1 MRFSTVLTTTALLV
15 VRAFAQSPVTT
26 ESLTE
31 NLARLESVREIK
43 NVQRTFAQLAHY
55 GRFRDMAAFFAD
67 NGILRWG
74 AGTGANI
81 LDDSDATAITGPA
94 AIETWLRTDAGKMD
108 GLQPGSLNLWINE
121 QPVITLSA
129 DGKSAKGR
137 WHCLRFMGDGKG
149 SSKIDGGIFENQ
161 YILVGDRWKISLMR
175 YFPLYTGNYRD
186 GWKNVGGKALPVIP
200 FHYTPDEAGIPI
212 LNLKPPVPE
221 GKGKSP
227 LKVRRAPPRPR
238 RESLSPE
245 ELAYRISQ
253 LNEEDEV
260 RNLVHQMGYYVDRR
274 MWPDVIDLFT
284 SNGTITVDSNT
295 SSPGPSGLQ
304 SVLNRMGPEGI
315 TRGILNDHPIYQTI
329 VEVAPDGRSAIA
341 RGLEIGMIGDHAN
354 RSAQWQFCTFRHT
367 LVRDPDTSIWK
378 IQSLNYSRLLVAEYA
393 AGWASGGILPARS
406 APPTPPP
413 FLLSFLNNSASV
425 PRRPESWS
433 PLLREGVHPTA
444 ELLPDLA
451 RRLLRSSS
459 FDETEN
465 LSSAYGYY
473 IDDVRC
479 ALFGELHA
487 QKGFKASPG
496 IGWYRSPSRITT
508 ACATRYG
515 PNTASLTPNPRASI
529 PFHWRIQLVV
539 LTSHDG
545 RSSTLRNRNLQTGTG
560 LNSTSGF
567 SGLAGFNGGIYH
579 DQMVLEEHEG
589 KTRRKIW
596 SLTIDEF
603 YWNSASWGTGW
614 ANVDRASAP
623 SPLKQRS
630 ILEERQASG
639 SLENFPPD
647 VSIKDPLFGTRYQ
660 GFMGGPPPSVSW
672 PNILPMYWEYR
683 NPVSGRVPE
692 GKTYWGPGCVPCRV
706 KNDWFLTNNGYEEPA
721 TGPTLITVNAT
732 VEGDVVSVT
741 AKLKAGLEET
751 IWGYVELRKG
761 NRSANL
767 MGEALLDNEGLA
779 SFTVPKGDLKA
790 GQVNQLVVYYAG
802 NDRVKP
808 GRGVVDVLV

>member
-1 MRFSTVLTTTALLV
+1 MRLSSVLTATVLLV
-15 VRAFAQSPVTT
+15 TRASAQSPVTI

-31 NLARLESVREIK
+31 DLARLESVREIK

-55 GRFRDMAAFFAD
+55 GRFQQMASFFAD

-74 AGTGANI
+74 AGTGTNI

-108 GLQPGSLNLWINE
+108 GLQPGSLNTWINE

-149 SSKIDGGIFENQ
+149 SSRIEGGIFENQ
-161 YILVGDRWKISLMR
+161 YALVGERWKISLMR
-175 YFPLYTGNYRD
+175 YYPLYAGSYRD
-186 GWKNVGGKALPVIP
+186 GWKNVGGKGLPVIP
-200 FHYTPDEAGIPI
+200 YHYTPDEAGIPI
-212 LNLKPPVPE
+212 LNQKPSAAPE
-221 GKGKSP
+221 GK
-227 LKVRRAPPRPR
+227 
-238 RESLSPE
+238 SLSPE
-245 ELAYRISQ
+245 ELVYRISQ

-260 RNLVHQMGYYVDRR
+260 RNLVHSMGYYVDRR
-274 MWPDVIDLFT
+274 MWDDVIDLFT
-284 SNGTITVDSNT
+284 PNGTISVDSNT
-295 SSPGPSGLQ
+295 SPPGASGLQ
-304 SVLNRMGPEGI
+304 SVLNGMGPAGL
-315 TRGILNDHPIYQTI
+315 TRGILNDHPIYQTT
-329 VEVAPDGRSAIA
+329 VELAPDGLSAIA

-378 IQSLNYSRLLVAEYA
+378 IQNLNYSRLLVAEYA
-393 AGWASGGILPARS
+393 AGWASGGVLPAKAS
-406 APPTPPP
+406 PPTPPA
-413 FLLSFLNNSASV
+413 FLLNFLNYSSSV
-425 PRRPESWS
+425 PRRPESWI
-433 PLLREGVHPTA
+433 PLLREGVHPTS

-465 LSSAYGYY
+465 LSSAYGFY

-479 ALFGELHA
+479 SLFGDLHA

-508 ACATRYG
+508 ACAARYG
-515 PNTASLTPNPRASI
+515 PNTASLNPAPRGSI

-545 RSSTLRNRNLQTGTG
+545 RSSTLRGRNLQTGTG

-614 ANVDRASAP
+614 ANVDRASSS
-623 SPLKQRS
+623 SPLIKRRS
-630 ILEERQASG
+630 YPPTTNFKAGNTMEKRQASG

-683 NPVSGRVPE
+683 NPVSGRVPS
-692 GKTYWGPGCVPCRV
+692 GGTYWGPGCVPCRV
-706 KNDWFLTNNGYEEPA
+706 KPDWFLTNNGYEEPA
-721 TGPTLITVNAT
+721 TGPTLISVNAT
-732 VEGDVVSVT
+732 ITKGEDGETGDLS
-741 AKLKAGLEET
+741 AGPEET

-767 MGEALLDNEGLA
+767 MGEALLDNEGFA